1 MHVRLLLL
9 SGLVLLV
16 GGCGHTSSNPRVQPS
31 WARPQAPDPGLDE
44 GVRLKGDNSVNAHIR
59 ALIVRG
65 EFTQAEA
72 YIAEAE
78 AASLLSRSQAAQ
90 WLEKIAKLNTRL
102 GEIPASVQRAKDF
115 PSQLKEY
122 TLHQIEQ
129 MLKNDDFSI
138 ATAAQLRQA
147 AKLIKE
153 HPRILPKVR

>member
-1 MHVRLLLL
+1 MHVRHLLL
-9 SGLVLLV
+9 SGLVLLL
-16 GGCGHTSSNPRVQPS
+16 GGCGHASRGPRVEPS
-31 WARPQAPDPGLDE
+31 SVRLPAPDPGLEE
-44 GVRLKGDNSVNAHIR
+44 GVRSKGDSTINAHIR

-90 WLEKIAKLNTRL
+90 WLDKIAKLNTKLR
-102 GEIPASVQRAKDF
+102 EIPASVQRAKDF

-153 HPRILPKVR
+153 HPRILPKAQ

>member
-1 MHVRLLLL
+1 MHVRHLLL
-9 SGLVLLV
+9 SGLLLV
-16 GGCGHTSSNPRVQPS
+16 LGGCGHASSSPRVEPS
-31 WARPQAPDPGLDE
+31 WVQPHASDPGLEE
-44 GVRLKGDNSVNAHIR
+44 GVRSKGDSTINAHIR
-59 ALIVRG
+59 ALIVRR

-78 AASLLSRSQAAQ
+78 AASLLTRTQAAQ
-90 WLEKIAKLNTRL
+90 WLEKISKLTTKLR
-102 GEIPASVQRAKDF
+102 EIPASVQRAKDF

-153 HPRILPKVR
+153 HPRILPKAQ